1 MPKTRKSSEKKK
13 ERDKLRM
20 RLKRTDQRFLADQ
33 KNWMRKRRKEEK
45 IRIQLLKDEP

>member
-33 KNWMRKRRKEEK
+33 KKLDAETSKGRKNQNPAPER
-45 IRIQLLKDEP
+45 